1 MLPCVRRTNKG
12 IDLLTPRKKRRDMK
26 RTKQAL
32 GAAAL
37 ALLILSA
44 QACGPSLTEP
54 DTDPDTAICLWINGI
69 LQCLE

>member
-1 MLPCVRRTNKG
+1 
-12 IDLLTPRKKRRDMK
+12 MK

-44 QACGPSLTEP
+44 QACGPSMTEP
-54 DTDPDTAICLWINGI
+54 DTDEDTVVCLWIDGVLHCI
-69 LQCLE
+69 E